1 MVGSSVAGVSTPRV
15 LDCYHHARGE
25 CRSCTWLPR
34 PYDDQLAEKERACRA
49 LLAPWPGIRWE
60 PTVEGGLGGFRNK
73 AKLAVGGTSD
83 APTLGI
89 LDPGGRGVDLR
100 DCALHDPRLVAA
112 AGPLADL
119 VVRARVTPYDVVR
132 RRGELKH
139 VLVTVAPDGGLL
151 VRFVL
156 RSEEAVTRIRKHLPW
171 LLTRL
176 PEARVVSVNLQ
187 PDPKAVL
194 EGAREIVLTEQES
207 LRVQVHDLALHLL
220 PQSFFQTNTAVA
232 AALYRQVADWVDEVG
247 PASVWDLYCGVG
259 GFALHV
265 AAPGRRVVG
274 VEVSAAAVESAR
286 RSAADHGL
294 SADFVAGDAVT
305 WVADAVTA
313 GEPVADLVVVNPP
326 RRGIGPR
333 LAGLL
338 EESRA
343 RHVVYS
349 SCNALT
355 LARDLEAMSSLR
367 PVRGRVLDMFP
378 HTAHY
383 EVVVLLERASRPR

>member
-1 MVGSSVAGVSTPRV
+1 MGSGVEGVAAPRF
-15 LDCYHHARGE
+15 LDCHHYARGE

-34 PYDDQLAEKERACRA
+34 PYDEQLSEKERACRA
-49 LLAPWPGIRWE
+49 LLAPWPGIAWE
-60 PTVEGGLGGFRNK
+60 PVVEGGLGGFRNK
-73 AKLAVGGTSD
+73 AKLVVGGTPE

-89 LDPGGRGVDLR
+89 LDPEGRGVDLR

-112 AGPLADL
+112 ADPLAEL
-119 VVRARVTPYDVVR
+119 VVRARIAPYDVVR

-139 VLVTVAPDGGLL
+139 LLVTVAPDGGLL

-171 LLTRL
+171 LLGRL

-194 EGAREIVLTEQES
+194 EGPREIVLTDATS
-207 LRVQVHDLALHLL
+207 LRVRVNDLDLHLL
-220 PQSFFQTNTAVA
+220 PQSFFQTNTRVA
-232 AALYRQVADWVDEVG
+232 AALYRQVAEWVDEIA
-247 PASVWDLYCGVG
+247 PASVWDLYGGVG

-274 VEVSAAAVESAR
+274 VEVSGAATESAR

-294 SADFVAGDAVT
+294 AVEVVAADATT
-305 WVADAVTA
+305 WVADAVAA

-326 RRGIGPR
+326 RRGIGAR
-333 LAGLL
+333 LASLL
-338 EESRA
+338 EESGA
-343 RHVVYS
+343 GHVVYS
-349 SCNALT
+349 SCNAVT
-355 LARDLEAMSSLR
+355 LARDLEAMPSLR

-383 EVVVLLERASRPR
+383 EAVVLLERAARER

>member
-1 MVGSSVAGVSTPRV
+1 MVGTGVGAVTAGRT
-15 LDCYHHARGE
+15 LACYHHARGE

-34 PYDDQLAEKERACRA
+34 PYEQQLSEKERACRA

-60 PTVEGGLGGFRNK
+60 PAVEGGLGGFRNK
-73 AKLAVGGTSD
+73 AKLAVGGAPD

-89 LDPGGRGVDLR
+89 LDPAGQGVDLR

-112 AGPLADL
+112 ADPLAEL
-119 VVRARVTPYDVVR
+119 VVRAQVTPYDVVQ

-139 VLVTVAPDGGLL
+139 LLVTVAPDGGLL

-171 LLTRL
+171 LLARL

-194 EGAREIVLTEQES
+194 EGPREIVLTDEAS
-207 LRVQVHDLALHLL
+207 LRVQVNDLDLHLL

-232 AALYRQVADWVDEVG
+232 AALYRQVADWVDEVAPG
-247 PASVWDLYCGVG
+247 SVWDLYCGVG

-274 VEVSAAAVESAR
+274 VEVSEAAVESAR
-286 RSAADHGL
+286 RSAADHRL
-294 SADFVAGDAVT
+294 SADFVA
-305 WVADAVTA
+305 ADAVSWVAETVASA
-313 GEPVADLVVVNPP
+313 GPVADLVVVNPP

-333 LAGLL
+333 LARLL
-338 EESRA
+338 EKSRA
-343 RHVVYS
+343 EHVVYS
-349 SCNALT
+349 SCNAVT
-355 LARDLEAMSSLR
+355 LARDLEAMPSLR
-367 PVRGRVLDMFP
+367 PARARLLDMFP

-383 EVVVLLERASRPR
+383 EAVVLLERASRPR